1 MKILIYGAGPLG
13 SVFAARLTQA
23 GHDVALLAR
32 GQRLADLRR
41 HGVILE
47 NSVTGEREITP
58 VKVVEALE
66 PDDDYELVMVVMRKN
81 HALQILPVL
90 AANKRVPT
98 ILFMMNNAAG
108 PQAFI
113 DAVGKERVMM
123 GFPLPGG
130 KREDPVIYTVPDI
143 EWRPW
148 ELPIGE
154 VDGNVT
160 PRTRRVAAVL
170 EDMKGY
176 KVDIRTDI
184 DAWLRHHVA
193 VVGVMSGAIY
203 AANTN
208 LDRLGRTRDALVLGT
223 RAMKEATRALE
234 HAGFPISPPLL
245 RPIVSL
251 PEPLLIALLKPLLGM
266 ESLEASLQGHAHAA
280 RDEMQHVL
288 GELREVIKTTEVD
301 TPSLDRLHPHLSA
314 ETPPLPD
321 GSQRIPLRWKE
332 LAIPALVTTGALAGI
347 VFLWRLKRS
356 RDANV

>member
-1 MKILIYGAGPLG
+1 
-13 SVFAARLTQA
+13 VFAARLTQA

-32 GQRLADLRR
+32 GQRLADLRQ

-47 NSVTGEREITP
+47 NSVTREREITP
-58 VKVVEALE
+58 VKVVEALA

-130 KREDPVIYTVPDI
+130 KREDPVIQVVPDM

-154 VDGNVT
+154 VDGNIT
-160 PRTRRVAAVL
+160 PRTRRVAAIL

-184 DAWLRHHVA
+184 DAWLKHHVA
-193 VVGVMSGAIY
+193 VVGVMAGAIY
-203 AANTN
+203 AADTD
-208 LDRLGRTRDALVLGT
+208 LDRLARTRDALVLGT
-223 RAMKEATRALE
+223 RAMREATRALE
-234 HAGFPISPPLL
+234 AAGFPISPSLL
-245 RPIVSL
+245 RPITRL
-251 PEPLLIALLKPLLGM
+251 PEPLLIALLKPLLGI
-266 ESLEASLQGHAHAA
+266 ESLEASLQGHAQAA
-280 RDEMQHVL
+280 RDEMQHIV
-288 GELREVIKTTEVD
+288 GELLEVIQKAQVE
-301 TPSLDRLHPHLSA
+301 TPALTRLYPHFYA
-314 ETPPLPD
+314 ETPSLPD
-321 GSQRIPLRWKE
+321 GSKRLPLRWKE

-356 RDANV
+356 HRTKV

>member
-32 GQRLADLRR
+32 GQRLADLRQ

-58 VKVVEALE
+58 VKVAEALE

-90 AANKRVPT
+90 AANKRIPT
-98 ILFMMNNAAG
+98 MLFMMNNAAG
-108 PQAFI
+108 PQEFVE
-113 DAVGKERVMM
+113 AVGKERVMM

-154 VDGNVT
+154 VDGSIT

-184 DAWLRHHVA
+184 DAWLKHHVA

-203 AANTN
+203 AAETD
-208 LDRLGRTRDALVLGT
+208 LDRPR
-223 RAMKEATRALE
+223 
-234 HAGFPISPPLL
+234 
-245 RPIVSL
+245 
-251 PEPLLIALLKPLLGM
+251 
-266 ESLEASLQGHAHAA
+266 AA
-280 RDEMQHVL
+280 RR
-288 GELREVIKTTEVD
+288 GRK
-301 TPSLDRLHPHLSA
+301 RG
-314 ETPPLPD
+314 
-321 GSQRIPLRWKE
+321 GS
-332 LAIPALVTTGALAGI
+332 V
-347 VFLWRLKRS
+347 
-356 RDANV
+356 